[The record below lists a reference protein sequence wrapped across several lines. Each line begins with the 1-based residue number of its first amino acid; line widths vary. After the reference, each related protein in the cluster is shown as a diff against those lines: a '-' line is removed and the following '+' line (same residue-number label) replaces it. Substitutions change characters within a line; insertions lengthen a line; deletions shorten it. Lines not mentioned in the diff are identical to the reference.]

1 MWKVG
6 VGTSC
11 GRLGWVPHV
20 EGWGGYLMLKVGVG
34 TSCGRLGWVPHVEGW
49 GGYLMWKGRVE
60 V

>member
-11 GRLGWVPHV
+11 GRLGRVPHV
-20 EGWGGYLMLKVGVG
+20 EGWGGYLVWKVGV
-34 TSCGRLGWVPHVEGW
+34 VPHVEGW